1 MSMTDPTVK
10 FRQMKDGDQA
20 DYDLLADL
28 EHAFVAALPER
39 ILGALRQLEHSL
51 AGYRI
56 SRLDHSLQAAT
67 RAEADGADEEYIV
80 AALIHDLGDDLAPLN
95 HSQLAAS
102 IIRPYVRPEVTWV
115 IYQHGLFQNF
125 YYAHFYGGQRDE
137 RERYRNHP
145 WYQACV
151 DFCERWDQNSFD
163 PDYATQPLEYFEPM
177 VRRIFGRRAFD
188 PAVVGSTR
196 MSSPLE
202 ASPA

>member
-1 MSMTDPTVK
+1 MTHPTVK

-28 EHAFVAALPER
+28 EHAFVTALPER

-56 SRLDHSLQAAT
+56 SRLAHSLQAAT

-115 IYQHGLFQNF
+115 IYQHGLFQNV

-137 RERYRNHP
+137 RERYRDHP

-163 PDYATQPLEYFEPM
+163 PDYATKPLEHFEPM

-188 PAVVGSTR
+188 PAVVGNTR